1 MISRLK
7 GDGWDDASS
16 IASEQCESQAGE
28 SESCG
33 NKESAI
39 DAPIT
44 PAEIHQVHLAVFLN
58 EYSLKYRYRPH
69 RDLPWLYFLVHGTI
83 DIEVGC
89 GIRLGITHPP
99 CIEPAHLYGSC
110 ISTIHGDSS
119 NRRHSSS

>member
-16 IASEQCESQAGE
+16 IASEQCESQVGE

-44 PAEIHQVHLAVFLN
+44 PAEIHQVHLAVFLY
-58 EYSLKYRYRPH
+58 EYSLEY
-69 RDLPWLYFLVHGTI
+69 
-83 DIEVGC
+83 
-89 GIRLGITHPP
+89 
-99 CIEPAHLYGSC
+99 
-110 ISTIHGDSS
+110 
-119 NRRHSSS
+119 